1 MGATHMVIAMK
12 EWQVSGSASIARG
25 TCAYISKSFLRG
37 FDSVQS
43 QGTKVHEK
51 IAPGCRYWLSCG
63 SLLSL
68 WARPFSAGVPGG
80 LVAGAV
86 EMGVG
91 GRGGGCGGVGRR
103 RCSEVSK
110 WLTST

>member
-25 TCAYISKSFLRG
+25 TCAHVSKSFVRG
-37 FDSVQS
+37 FESVQS
-43 QGTKVHEK
+43 QDAKVHEK
-51 IAPGCRYWLSCG
+51 VASGCRYWLSYG

-68 WARPFSAGVPGG
+68 WRPFSAGVSCG

-91 GRGGGCGGVGRR
+91 GRGGAGAVLGFQFCPLPCLRPR
-103 RCSEVSK
+103 II
-110 WLTST
+110 